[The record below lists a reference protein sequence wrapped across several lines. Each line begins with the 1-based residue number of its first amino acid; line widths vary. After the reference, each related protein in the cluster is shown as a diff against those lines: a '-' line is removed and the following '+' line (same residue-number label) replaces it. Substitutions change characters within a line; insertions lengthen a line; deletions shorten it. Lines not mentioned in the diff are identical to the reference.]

1 MRAPISFDSMTSRA
15 ARRALCIV
23 TSLLFAIAAV
33 SCAPSRTA
41 TRVDVIRPP
50 VDATRPAAPGA
61 TIVPYDIEPRIVELP
76 PDSVAAPV
84 APPGSTLP
92 PVAAGESALA
102 NAEADALP
110 PPATSNVMALIL
122 PLEVPAYERASSAVR
137 DGFLDAA
144 EAAGVRGNCI
154 VLAHGID
161 GVVSAFET
169 ARSRGVRVAVGP
181 LVRDDL
187 KTLAISGAKLPWT
200 VALNQPDDD
209 VRMPAAMFAF
219 PLTVESDGR
228 MLAQRA
234 MAGGVKTVD
243 VITGDSLLMKRFA
256 GAFANAWSEGG
267 GRAPDAFR
275 FDPAPEALTGLRRT
289 LSQTNPDAVLL
300 AVNGDRAAVL
310 KPFIGSIRAYASGL
324 VFERPPQ
331 AVARDLDD
339 VRVVEIPWLLTPNA
353 PEFNGLPRREF
364 DSAALARLYALG
376 LDAFRVAAA
385 FTDGPPER
393 FELDGATGH
402 ISLAPGHQFVR
413 EGKLAVYR
421 NGELV
426 PLDTAP

>member
-1 MRAPISFDSMTSRA
+1 MRAPIRFDSMTSRA

-23 TSLLFAIAAV
+23 TSLLFAVAAV
-33 SCAPSRTA
+33 SCGSTRTA
-41 TRVDVIRPP
+41 TRADVIRPP
-50 VDATRPAAPGA
+50 ADATRAATPGA
-61 TIVPYDIEPRIVELP
+61 PIVPYDIEPRIVELP
-76 PDSVAAPV
+76 SEVVTSPV

-92 PVAAGESALA
+92 PVAPEPSAD
-102 NAEADALP
+102 DALP
-110 PPATSNVMALIL
+110 PPATGNVIALIL

-144 EAAGVRGNCI
+144 EAAGARGNCI
-154 VLAHGID
+154 VLAHGVD
-161 GVVSAFET
+161 GVISAFES
-169 ARSRGVRVAVGP
+169 ARARGVRVAVGP

-187 KTLAISGAKLPWT
+187 KTLALSGARLPWT

-228 MLAQRA
+228 MLAQRV

-243 VITGDSLLMKRFA
+243 VIAGDSALMKRFA
-256 GAFANAWSEGG
+256 GAFASAWSEGG
-267 GRAPDAFR
+267 GRVPDAFR
-275 FDPAPEALTGLRRT
+275 FDPAPEALTSLRRT
-289 LSQTNPDAVLL
+289 LGQTNPDAVLL
-300 AVNGDRAAVL
+300 AVSGDRAALL
-310 KPFIGSIRAYASGL
+310 KPFLGSVRAYASGL

-353 PEFNGLPRREF
+353 AEFNGMPRREF

-385 FTDGPPER
+385 FKDGPPER

-402 ISLAPGHQFVR
+402 ISLAPGHQFIR

>member
-1 MRAPISFDSMTSRA
+1 MRAPIRFDSMTSRA

-23 TSLLFAIAAV
+23 TSLLFAVAAV
-33 SCAPSRTA
+33 SCGSTRTA
-41 TRVDVIRPP
+41 TRADVIRPP
-50 VDATRPAAPGA
+50 ADATRAATPGA
-61 TIVPYDIEPRIVELP
+61 PIVPYDIEPRIVELP
-76 PDSVAAPV
+76 PEVVTSPV

-92 PVAAGESALA
+92 PVAPEPSAD
-102 NAEADALP
+102 DALP
-110 PPATSNVMALIL
+110 PPATGNVIALIL
-122 PLEVPAYERASSAVR
+122 PLEVPAYERASSALR

-144 EAAGVRGNCI
+144 EAAGARGNCI
-154 VLAHGID
+154 VLAHGVD
-161 GVVSAFET
+161 GVISAFES
-169 ARSRGVRVAVGP
+169 ARARGVRVAVGP

-187 KTLAISGAKLPWT
+187 KTLALSGARLPWT

-228 MLAQRA
+228 MLAQRV

-243 VITGDSLLMKRFA
+243 VIAGDSALMKRFA
-256 GAFANAWSEGG
+256 GAFASAWSEGG
-267 GRAPDAFR
+267 GRVPDAFR
-275 FDPAPEALTGLRRT
+275 FDPAPEALTSLRRT
-289 LSQTNPDAVLL
+289 LGQTNPDAVLL
-300 AVNGDRAAVL
+300 AVSGDRAALL
-310 KPFIGSIRAYASGL
+310 KPFIGSVRAYASGL

-353 PEFNGLPRREF
+353 AEFNGMARREF

-385 FTDGPPER
+385 FNDGPPER

-402 ISLAPGHQFVR
+402 ISLAAGRQFVR

-421 NGELV
+421 NGELI

>member
-1 MRAPISFDSMTSRA
+1 MRAPIRFDSMTSRA
-15 ARRALCIV
+15 ARCALCIV
-23 TSLLFAIAAV
+23 TSVLFAAAAV
-33 SCAPSRTA
+33 SCGPARTS
-41 TRVDVIRPP
+41 TRGDVVRPP
-50 VDATRPAAPGA
+50 ADATRAAAPGA
-61 TIVPYDIEPRIVELP
+61 PIVPYDIEPRIVELP
-76 PDSVAAPV
+76 PEVVTTPV

-92 PVAAGESALA
+92 PVAPEPATD
-102 NAEADALP
+102 DALP
-110 PPATSNVMALIL
+110 PPAAGNVIALIL

-144 EAAGVRGNCI
+144 EAAGARGNCI
-154 VLAHGID
+154 VLAHGVD
-161 GVVSAFET
+161 GVITAFES
-169 ARSRGVRVAVGP
+169 ARARGVRVAVGP

-187 KTLAISGAKLPWT
+187 KTLALSGAKLPWT

-209 VRMPAAMFAF
+209 VHMPAAMFAF

-228 MLAQRA
+228 MLAQRV

-243 VITGDSLLMKRFA
+243 VIAGDSLLMKRFA
-256 GAFANAWSEGG
+256 GAFASAWSEGG
-267 GRAPDAFR
+267 GRVPDAFR
-275 FDPAPEALTGLRRT
+275 FDPAPEALTSLRRT
-289 LSQTNPDAVLL
+289 LGQTNPDAVLL
-300 AVNGDRAAVL
+300 AVSGDRAALL
-310 KPFIGSIRAYASGL
+310 KPFIGSVRAYASGL

-353 PEFNGLPRREF
+353 AEFNGMPRREF

-385 FTDGPPER
+385 FKDGPPEQ

-402 ISLAPGHQFVR
+402 ISLAPGRQFVR